1 MDGLTEDGI
10 AVLIPEILAV
20 LVLERFQLQSRLV
33 IHEPCAVCTV
43 GLEDGEVQCQHIVKA
58 DVPGYRYA
66 DFGSFGITQNAPR
79 HIDAGA
85 VDEGGLLS
93 LAETLGKLNHKVSFQ
108 IKAEVAD
115 EIGLDGGDDSQLV
128 SGHILLRETL
138 CGGGNGAVFGYPR
151 REIIVVGEPDLAVAL
166 GGIHNGADPA
176 EEVIFVQGSSILG
189 GSALR
194 EQIGVGE
201 AVLAVNEV
209 TVGFVAATHGLP
221 KAVVVAADTGS
232 YVLVVDVIMRTRKC
246 KGEFVAAQPPY
257 GYMKDPDVK
266 RKIIPNPDTAPVVR
280 KIFDL
285 ALEGKT
291 PAEIA
296 VVLND
301 YKLETPS
308 TYYMRM
314 NPDSKKFRTSSKE
327 ACWTVSNVREILKR
341 REYTGVMVMNQRR
354 WKGLDNPRTVWTDES
369 EWQIIP
375 DCHEAIVS
383 ESEFEEAQKVFRKIR
398 KGYDRSPDQYLLRSL
413 VHCGACGRTMQRQK
427 HSPVIYYTCLKSVSN
442 RETACPVG
450 ERFIEADLERIVK
463 NDLLEKLRLLVDAD
477 DRLYAAAA
485 ASEGTEENLRFRL
498 EQIEKRMKQ
507 ISVSRVSAYER
518 YAEGRLQRD
527 IYLME
532 RDKLNAENDRLSAE
546 KERLEKEL
554 LSLSQSR
561 NRELTETCDLARRTL
576 TADELTNE
584 MLLFFIDRVNVYSG
598 MRVEI
603 IYRFSDEIARLIGQE
618 NTAE

>member
-1 MDGLTEDGI
+1 MKKLYLYIRLSDADDDLKFKTESESIANQRTLLYRFIRARREFDGYEVVEFIDDGYSGTNGNRPSFERMIESLKNGEANVVICKDFSRFFRDYVEIGDYLERIFPFLGVRFI
-10 AVLIPEILAV
+10 AVNDGYDSDDYKGSTAGMEVVMKYIV
-20 LVLERFQLQSRLV
+20 YSYYSRDLSQK
-33 IHEPCAVCTV
+33 IKTV
-43 GLEDGEVQCQHIVKA
+43 M
-58 DVPGYRYA
+58 
-66 DFGSFGITQNAPR
+66 S
-79 HIDAGA
+79 
-85 VDEGGLLS
+85 
-93 LAETLGKLNHKVSFQ
+93 
-108 IKAEVAD
+108 
-115 EIGLDGGDDSQLV
+115 
-128 SGHILLRETL
+128 
-138 CGGGNGAVFGYPR
+138 
-151 REIIVVGEPDLAVAL
+151 
-166 GGIHNGADPA
+166 
-176 EEVIFVQGSSILG
+176 
-189 GSALR
+189 
-194 EQIGVGE
+194 
-201 AVLAVNEV
+201 
-209 TVGFVAATHGLP
+209 
-221 KAVVVAADTGS
+221 
-232 YVLVVDVIMRTRKC
+232 TRKC

-308 TYYMRM
+308 AYFMRM
-314 NPDSKKFRTSSKE
+314 NPGSKKFRTSSQE
-327 ACWTVSNVREILKR
+327 ACWTSNNVREILKR

-375 DCHEAIVS
+375 DCHEAIIS
-383 ESEFEEAQKVFRKIR
+383 ESEYEEAQKVFRKIR
-398 KGYDRSPDQYLLRSL
+398 KGYDRSPNQYLLRSL
-413 VHCGACGRTMQRQK
+413 VHCGACGRAMQRQK

-546 KERLEKEL
+546 KERLEKEH

-561 NRELTETCDLARRTL
+561 DRELTETCDMARRTL
-576 TADELTNE
+576 TADELTND
-584 MLLFFIDRVNVYSG
+584 MLLFFIDHVNVYSG

-603 IYRFSDEIARLIGQE
+603 IYRFSDEIARLIEPE
-618 NTAE
+618 NTSE